1 MSKDFVVPIP
11 EVEEASEPVNGP
23 MSLVDLAARSSR
35 STRSQKTSDSKKDPL
50 SLAGHDISRIHFTS
64 NKEDYPNKPI
74 VFSGELGYH
83 DPIKVSASHRFTEIL
98 MKNNAE
104 EGLYNIRLAVSL
116 DELNI
121 DRIESISFNQ
131 RHDDR
136 LGAMEYYTKYEL
148 KELKDQLAA
157 SGSGMVV
164 LGLHHQ
170 YCVEDGF
177 EPRYFI
183 MEIRTTTRP
192 LPLNT
197 PGYIKIHY
205 MELDVTQYETDVD
218 YIDVFD
224 DWDEDLENDPSPLQI
239 AVSYDAS
246 RVVLIDAEKKY
257 LHEAPFQVFEFL
269 EDSAELRECDDYI
282 GPDLSSTCG
291 EHIRPDLRHFSGYGK
306 FHFTSTSRDLKDELF
321 ITCDGM
327 NVDIFTID
335 RVYDESELGRVF
347 DEWEHVRRITL
358 AERKEHAILMPR
370 RLIEGLSGKYFHF
383 LARNETQMIGNLETG
398 RLLHSMTGEGT
409 GSLSR
414 DGSMML
420 IHEFPNIITTRW
432 TGSGTI
438 LGQTDVS
445 RGYLY
450 SSGPSF
456 IRDDN
461 YVLIPISK
469 PDDTY
474 GKGRLGMV
482 LDTPT
487 LSVPERVSY
496 TSRYHEQL
504 PQNAG
509 DRGQFLYSSHGS
521 KLDMLRLQDILVAPY
536 PQSKYLCDDECLE
549 VSADLD
555 GSGVLW
561 ESEDVETVTID
572 DLTIIVGFEEVAEG
586 QYAVF
591 VSVANSQGESR
602 QVIQIPPLRIGD
614 ITTKYGIHVDR
625 ANLQL
630 FVVCDLFAM
639 VWKLPTT
646 FSGDV
651 ALQSCLWTRL
661 FYYKDAM
668 DELEVAET
676 MVYPTTL
683 IVCNHGRIVVTSK
696 NELGEPPRPN
706 DGFNKSAKPKPGKKK
721 VVKHVRIADGTGKS
735 EIGSTRP
742 ESELKTDGGYPI
754 TKERKKKERRPR
766 GTKGRPPQSKLKSV
780 KSKDELSKENMKEEQ
795 KYRIPAP
802 ESTTFPLYSDGSFS
816 RDPFRFFNG
825 LFMLMHMFRAS
836 NEPLRQAILKYVGL
850 HINRTVEC
858 NGRTLTIL
866 RTICRRVKD
875 VNYTLTEIFLKA
887 IFNSS
892 HVRWVPMPNRVR
904 YLNPISL
911 LLRRCEELPR
921 AINLA
926 QIVINYCLRVS
937 KKEEDP
943 HFSLPVLNSLHELFK
958 LKERPPDLITNV
970 LRALAYC
977 TVPEKTFIIDH
988 AIIAHPPTFR
998 GLFGTPKKQ
1007 PIYAYQD
1014 PVFKL
1019 DRSMLY
1025 MEHDPLNENFTRDL
1039 FVASFDMLWRSPDL
1053 EQEENERTPLERITD
1068 YGPIPSPSWIRVL
1081 YYFHLCKI
1089 MPRTDRRIE
1098 FYDLPLEAL
1107 DNPAIAALIE
1117 YKWNTIGYKYWLV
1130 RFCWQFVFYIMIL
1143 VAVLL
1148 QVYDP
1153 TQGYSLKGV
1162 FIAIIVMGAIFLV
1175 LELRQF
1181 FSNPRRYVTSPY
1193 NVVDLLVFG
1202 VPLAGSVIQVVNI
1215 DTDNNHGHK
1224 ATLSFSVL
1232 FVFLH
1237 ILFELRVNQNVCR
1250 FVAIIVRIVG
1260 KIQVFFLIFAA
1271 GIIAFSI
1278 AILHLIRGCTV
1289 GVCDTTGIKFSDDIY
1304 RAIASTYFFM
1314 GGIWDPVED
1323 QFENGP
1329 NSFLFMIIMYFF
1341 FTTIL
1346 LLNVLIDYRE
1356 THHDIF
1362 PKKIYYFGTRKEQK
1376 EYRDKYSDGH
1386 EDDTGARDGSSNS
1399 TGAGLGT
1406 LILPNALSKH
1416 GSNSSSSGIMTRQ
1429 SRMTELKAIKQSQEE
1444 MKQEMKK
1451 EMQHSHDQIRALQE
1465 QLADLTA
1472 TLNRVLLLNDPS
1484 RQ

>member
-1 MSKDFVVPIP
+1 M
-11 EVEEASEPVNGP
+11 
-23 MSLVDLAARSSR
+23 R
-35 STRSQKTSDSKKDPL
+35 PL
-50 SLAGHDISRIHFTS
+50 TNHHDI
-64 NKEDYPNKPI
+64 
-74 VFSGELGYH
+74 
-83 DPIKVSASHRFTEIL
+83 
-98 MKNNAE
+98 
-104 EGLYNIRLAVSL
+104 
-116 DELNI
+116 
-121 DRIESISFNQ
+121 
-131 RHDDR
+131 
-136 LGAMEYYTKYEL
+136 
-148 KELKDQLAA
+148 
-157 SGSGMVV
+157 
-164 LGLHHQ
+164 
-170 YCVEDGF
+170 
-177 EPRYFI
+177 
-183 MEIRTTTRP
+183 
-192 LPLNT
+192 
-197 PGYIKIHY
+197 
-205 MELDVTQYETDVD
+205 
-218 YIDVFD
+218 VFD

-269 EDSAELRECDDYI
+269 EDGTELKECDDYI

-291 EHIRPDLRHFSGYGK
+291 DHIRPDLQHFSGYGK

-321 ITCDGM
+321 ITCDGL

-335 RVYDESELGRVF
+335 RVDESELGRVF

-358 AERKEHAILMPR
+358 AERKEDVILMPR

-445 RGYLY
+445 LGYLY
-450 SSGPSF
+450 SSGPAF

-536 PQSKYLCDDECLE
+536 PQSKYMCDDECLE

-561 ESEDVETVTID
+561 AWEEVKETVYID
-572 DLTIIVGFEEVAEG
+572 DNLTITVGFKEVAER
-586 QYAVF
+586 QYAIV
-591 VSVANSQGESR
+591 VSTTNSQGESR
-602 QVIQIPPLRIGD
+602 EAIQIPPLRIGD
-614 ITTKYGIHVDR
+614 IATKYGIHVDR

-630 FVVCDLFAM
+630 FIVCDLFAM

-646 FSGDV
+646 FNGDV
-651 ALQSCLWTRL
+651 ALQSCSWTRL
-661 FYYKDAM
+661 FYYKDTM
-668 DELEVAET
+668 DEQEVAET
-676 MVYPTTL
+676 IVYPTTL
-683 IVCNHGRIVVTSK
+683 KVCNHGRIVVTSK
-696 NELGEPPRPN
+696 NDLGEPPRPN
-706 DGFNKSAKPKPGKKK
+706 DGSTKPAKPKPGKKK
-721 VVKHVRIADGTGKS
+721 VVKHVRIADGIGKS

-742 ESELKTDGGYPI
+742 ESELKTDGGYPVP
-754 TKERKKKERRPR
+754 KERKKKERRPR
-766 GTKGRPPQSKLKSV
+766 GTKGRPPQSKIKSV
-780 KSKDELSKENMKEEQ
+780 KSKDESSKENMKEEQ

-802 ESTTFPLYSDGSFS
+802 ESNTFPLYSDGSFS

-825 LFMLMHMFRAS
+825 LFMLMHMFHAS
-836 NEPLRQAILKYVGL
+836 NDPLRQAILKYVGL
-850 HINRTVEC
+850 HINRTVDC

-892 HVRWVPMPNRVR
+892 HVRWVPMPDRGR

-926 QIVINYCLRVS
+926 QIVINYCLRMS
-937 KKEEDP
+937 KNEEDP
-943 HFSLPVLNSLHELFK
+943 HFSLPVLNALHELLK
-958 LKERPPDLITNV
+958 LKERPPDLVTNI

-988 AIIAHPPTFR
+988 AIIAHPPSFR
-998 GLFGTPKKQ
+998 GLFGNPKKQ

-1025 MEHDPLNENFTRDL
+1025 REHDPLNENFTRDL

-1053 EQEENERTPLERITD
+1053 EQEKSERTPLERITD

-1089 MPRTDRRIE
+1089 MPRPDRRIE

-1117 YKWNTIGYKYWLV
+1117 YKWY
-1130 RFCWQFVFYIMIL
+1130 
-1143 VAVLL
+1143 
-1148 QVYDP
+1148 
-1153 TQGYSLKGV
+1153 GV
-1162 FIAIIVMGAIFLV
+1162 IV
-1175 LELRQF
+1175 
-1181 FSNPRRYVTSPY
+1181 
-1193 NVVDLLVFG
+1193 
-1202 VPLAGSVIQVVNI
+1202 
-1215 DTDNNHGHK
+1215 
-1224 ATLSFSVL
+1224 
-1232 FVFLH
+1232 
-1237 ILFELRVNQNVCR
+1237 
-1250 FVAIIVRIVG
+1250 
-1260 KIQVFFLIFAA
+1260 
-1271 GIIAFSI
+1271 
-1278 AILHLIRGCTV
+1278 
-1289 GVCDTTGIKFSDDIY
+1289 
-1304 RAIASTYFFM
+1304 
-1314 GGIWDPVED
+1314 
-1323 QFENGP
+1323 
-1329 NSFLFMIIMYFF
+1329 
-1341 FTTIL
+1341 
-1346 LLNVLIDYRE
+1346 
-1356 THHDIF
+1356 
-1362 PKKIYYFGTRKEQK
+1362 
-1376 EYRDKYSDGH
+1376 
-1386 EDDTGARDGSSNS
+1386 
-1399 TGAGLGT
+1399 
-1406 LILPNALSKH
+1406 
-1416 GSNSSSSGIMTRQ
+1416 
-1429 SRMTELKAIKQSQEE
+1429 
-1444 MKQEMKK
+1444 
-1451 EMQHSHDQIRALQE
+1451 
-1465 QLADLTA
+1465 
-1472 TLNRVLLLNDPS
+1472 
-1484 RQ
+1484 